1 MRFLL
6 GALFVII
13 CIMPSRSKRQAQ
25 SAKRQAQSAARQQ
38 RDAIDAVALVDAT
51 TDTAPAASQTALS
64 SWLRSKR
71 QAQSA
76 ARQQRDAIDAV
87 ALVDA
92 TTDAAPAASQT
103 ALSSWLRSKRQAQSA
118 ARSSRLRSKRQAQ
131 SAARQQRDAIDYC
144 QQRDAI
150 DAVAL
155 VDATTDTAPSAAIP
169 AASQTAL
176 SSWLRSKRQAQSAAR
191 YSRAIPPTTLLPSP
205 ADGFLLGAKNSIKL
219 IHPISNDYMNQESP
233 RKQKRVKK

>member
-38 RDAIDAVALVDAT
+38 RDAIDAVALVN
-51 TDTAPAASQTALS
+51 
-64 SWLRSKR
+64 
-71 QAQSA
+71 
-76 ARQQRDAIDAV
+76 
-87 ALVDA
+87 
-92 TTDAAPAASQT
+92 
-103 ALSSWLRSKRQAQSA
+103 
-118 ARSSRLRSKRQAQ
+118 
-131 SAARQQRDAIDYC
+131 
-144 QQRDAI
+144 
-150 DAVAL
+150 
-155 VDATTDTAPSAAIP
+155 ATTDTAPSAEIP

-191 YSRAIPPTTLLPSP
+191 YSRAIPPSTLLPSP
-205 ADGFLLGAKNSIKL
+205 ADGFLLGAKTSIKL
-219 IHPISNDYMNQESP
+219 IHPISNGFMNQESP